1 MVYSQ
6 EDLQRIDSLVGRER
20 ITETAKL
27 RQKKKQ
33 ELQQEQASNPDRADA
48 DAKIKEGLANF
59 SKKLKEDLKALK
71 ESGGGVVSGEL
82 NALIPLVDM
91 AIYHNGDSISTMQ
104 LLELDLTGKIE
115 IRNPDPNIFDKPLL
129 QNALNAGGIL
139 GKNLKR
145 IKAQLDKATMQVE
158 EKNLANKFPLQR
170 FLGAIDASKASS
182 RERIYSYWEDI
193 AGMFP
198 IVKEDAEK
206 LKIELIKF
214 FEESLEDLEGEEKA
228 RAQKM
233 IEKTKDTFNLGD
245 NGLDELQ
252 YIANFPLVV
261 DKEVLSPM
269 HRFFNIVG
277 GVIATEKL
285 LGKTDSSDRAKE
297 EVDFGDINQ
306 QFLAEAVQGLQDSDM
321 GSTGNAWADSM
332 EIDITDYDSGDLE
345 WLGDIKNIQS
355 SADPLL
361 MFEYF
366 KDDKLLAFSEEG
378 ASDLKKF
385 LDEILDDIENERIEV
400 TLDFQTDIENWL
412 DQMDN
417 TVTLDRQTDFFLPIS
432 VMENA
437 DFDDLYKEKYFDGV
451 DGFEFVETGSLQE
464 IGDFFE
470 NLYQLI
476 SEDVITFATDIRTT
490 KGRRRGTDMGATM
503 RGTDRLSRLS
513 GAVRRQNRK
522 TDSLE
527 SKINENFS
535 DSLKGALEKFMES
548 ALEYYFT
555 PSYSGMLTVEVPSF
569 MGKIGGRVMQTLS
582 LDLGK
587 QTVMSGAYNKLMRG
601 SAKSIKASQLK
612 SIADFLD
619 NMFLTSIKIND
630 FLIESGER
638 AAKAMTRLFGS
649 EEENNLYFAG
659 LIHYFMRDTGDL
671 KLENE
676 DFNGVS
682 IKERAE
688 KFETSN
694 RYKRAFPI
702 FALPHWLDM
711 NQGLITQASD
721 AHKRQYN
728 RLKAIFEEVQ
738 SDLPVL
744 LHKMLKAHD
753 AIREELGL
761 SVHYGYLPMNHVGYD
776 AMSGLIHKEE
786 NIDLSNFEVESIVK
800 MVDSHDSIGK
810 EFGISSDSVYL
821 IKSHFR

>member
-27 RQKKKQ
+27 RKKKKQ

-71 ESGGGVVSGEL
+71 ESGSGDVIGQL
-82 NALIPLVDM
+82 ATLTPLVDM
-91 AIYHNGDSISTMQ
+91 AIYHNGDSISTRQ
-104 LLELDLTGKIE
+104 IVELDLTGKIE
-115 IRNPDPNIFDKPLL
+115 IRNPDPNIFDKQGLKD
-129 QNALNAGGIL
+129 ALNAGGIL

-158 EKNLANKFPLQR
+158 EKNLANKFPLRR

-261 DKEVLSPM
+261 DKEVLSPK

-277 GVIATEKL
+277 TLIASEKL

-297 EVDFGDINQ
+297 EFDAADINQ

-321 GSTGNAWADSM
+321 GATGNVWADSM

-366 KDDKLLAFSEEG
+366 KDDKLIAFSEEG
-378 ASDLKKF
+378 ASELKQF
-385 LDEILDDIENERIEV
+385 LDEILDDIEDEKIEV
-400 TLDFQTDIENWL
+400 TLDFQTDMENWL

-470 NLYQLI
+470 NY
-476 SEDVITFATDIRTT
+476 
-490 KGRRRGTDMGATM
+490 
-503 RGTDRLSRLS
+503 
-513 GAVRRQNRK
+513 
-522 TDSLE
+522 
-527 SKINENFS
+527 IN
-535 DSLKGALEKFMES
+535 
-548 ALEYYFT
+548 
-555 PSYSGMLTVEVPSF
+555 
-569 MGKIGGRVMQTLS
+569 
-582 LDLGK
+582 
-587 QTVMSGAYNKLMRG
+587 
-601 SAKSIKASQLK
+601 
-612 SIADFLD
+612 
-619 NMFLTSIKIND
+619 
-630 FLIESGER
+630 
-638 AAKAMTRLFGS
+638 
-649 EEENNLYFAG
+649 
-659 LIHYFMRDTGDL
+659 
-671 KLENE
+671 
-676 DFNGVS
+676 
-682 IKERAE
+682 
-688 KFETSN
+688 
-694 RYKRAFPI
+694 
-702 FALPHWLDM
+702 
-711 NQGLITQASD
+711 
-721 AHKRQYN
+721 
-728 RLKAIFEEVQ
+728 
-738 SDLPVL
+738 
-744 LHKMLKAHD
+744 
-753 AIREELGL
+753 
-761 SVHYGYLPMNHVGYD
+761 
-776 AMSGLIHKEE
+776 
-786 NIDLSNFEVESIVK
+786 
-800 MVDSHDSIGK
+800 
-810 EFGISSDSVYL
+810 
-821 IKSHFR
+821 